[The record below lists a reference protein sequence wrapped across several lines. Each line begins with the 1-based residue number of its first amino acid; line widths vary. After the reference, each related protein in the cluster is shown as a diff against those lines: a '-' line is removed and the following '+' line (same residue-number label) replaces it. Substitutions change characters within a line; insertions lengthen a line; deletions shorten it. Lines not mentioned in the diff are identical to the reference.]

1 MKKELTIIGKS
12 TQKLDGKERVTGK
25 AVYGHDIELPNM
37 LYGMILRTK
46 YPCAKIHTID
56 TSAAKA
62 LDGVA
67 CVITAGDVD
76 VNMIGY
82 KRDHPIFKS
91 KTVNCNRDEIAAVA
105 ASSKEIAK
113 KAISLIKVEYEVK
126 EGCYDPFESLS
137 NSAPQINFNCKGL
150 EQFKNKNIAE
160 SFHYEHG
167 NLEEQK
173 VKSKVIVTRKYDT
186 SRVTHSCLATSN
198 ITADYSKLNGT
209 LTLYASTQVPF
220 LYQRDIAHALKMDPS
235 KIRIIQPIIGG
246 GFGSKL
252 DMHPFEPICAL
263 LSIFAG
269 KPVQLIYDREEEFIA
284 SPTRQPMVIEL
295 TSGADEKGK
304 FTFREVKIT
313 MDNGA
318 YTSWGATT
326 PFVMMQTYSSLYQVP
341 ACSFDADAVYT
352 NNPFAGSFRGYGNP
366 QATYSI
372 ETNIDLMAKE
382 LGIGKDEIRLINANY
397 KGEITGQGLHFKT
410 CGAIPALE
418 TVIKE
423 SKYKEKVANNNRIA
437 TNDNRMTMSDNRRY
451 KRGIGLASML
461 HVGGGAKIY
470 RSDGCGTR
478 LKLDHYG
485 YLTIITGSNEI
496 GQGSETILAM
506 IAVEELGIPMD
517 KIKVINTDTDVKP
530 WDVGVHASRTSFVA
544 GNSMLGAVKLLKE
557 KLSKQ
562 ATKLLCDTKP
572 DNRMITNNHS
582 MTTNDNS
589 ITTNDNSM
597 AIEDFI
603 YKNGSMISGEKEI
616 KIDKVV
622 REMHFASN
630 ELCVV
635 EYFYEPSSSFQDKK
649 FMGDVSGNYAFAS
662 QAIEVEVDTV
672 TGIVKVLNVW
682 VSQDVGRV
690 LNPVGLQGQMEGGI
704 ATGIGFALT
713 EEMIYDHG
721 YLVNPSFHGYKL
733 LTSMDMPDVHFFP
746 IETFDE
752 AGPYGSK
759 GAGEAPLI
767 PTAAAIANAVADA
780 IGIEIYSLP
789 VSAEKVLKALST
801 KK

>member
-1 MKKELTIIGKS
+1 MKKDLKIIGKS
-12 TQKLDGKERVTGK
+12 TKKLDGKERVTGR

-46 YPCAKIHTID
+46 YPCAKITSID

-62 LDGVA
+62 LDGVY
-67 CVITAGDVD
+67 CVITAEEVD

-82 KRDHPIFKS
+82 KRDHPILKS

-105 ASSKEIAK
+105 AATKDIAK
-113 KAISLIKVEYEVK
+113 KALSLIKVEYEVL
-126 EGCYDPFESLS
+126 EGVYEPFEAL
-137 NSAPQINFNCKGL
+137 NDNAPRINAHGKGL

-160 SFHYEHG
+160 AFHYEHG
-167 NLEEQK
+167 NLAEQK
-173 VKSKVIVTRKYDT
+173 ARSKVIVSRTYTT
-186 SRVTHSCLATSN
+186 SRVTHCCLATSN
-198 ITADYSKLNGT
+198 ITADYSKLSGI

-220 LYQRDIAHALKMDPS
+220 LYQRDIAHALKMEPS
-235 KIRIIQPIIGG
+235 KIRIIQPVIGG

-263 LSIFAG
+263 LSIKSG

-284 SPTRQPMVIEL
+284 SPMRQPMVIEL
-295 TSGADEKGK
+295 TTGADEKGK
-304 FTFREVKIT
+304 FTFREVHIT

-341 ACSFDADAVYT
+341 SCSFQADAVYT

-366 QATYSI
+366 QATFSV

-382 LGIGKDEIRLINANY
+382 LGIGRDEIRLLNANY
-397 KGEITGQGLHFKT
+397 PGEVTGQGLIFKT
-410 CGAIPALE
+410 CGAIPALVK
-418 TVIKE
+418 VIEVSKFGEKIKNKKE
-423 SKYKEKVANNNRIA
+423 G
-437 TNDNRMTMSDNRRY
+437 RY
-451 KRGIGLASML
+451 RRGIGLASML

-496 GQGSETILAM
+496 GQGSETVLAM
-506 IAVEELGIPMD
+506 IAVEELGIPME

-557 KLSKQ
+557 KLDKQ
-562 ATKLLCDTKP
+562 ACKLLCMETG
-572 DNRMITNNHS
+572 TFS
-582 MTTNDNS
+582 
-589 ITTNDNSM
+589 
-597 AIEDFI
+597 
-603 YKNGSMISGEKEI
+603 YQNGSMHSGDKEI

-635 EYFYEPSSSFQDKK
+635 EYFYEPPSSFQDKK

-672 TGIVKVLNVW
+672 TGYVKVLDVW
-682 VSQDVGRV
+682 ISQDVGRV
-690 LNPVGLQGQMEGGI
+690 LNPVGLQGQMEGGV

-713 EEMIYDHG
+713 EEMIYEKG
-721 YLVNPSFHGYKL
+721 NLINPSFHGYKL
-733 LTSMDMPDVHFFP
+733 LTSMDMPNVHFFP
-746 IETFDE
+746 IETYDE

-780 IGIEIYSLP
+780 IGVEFLSLP
-789 VSAEKVLKALST
+789 LTAEKVLKALS
-801 KK
+801 KVRQKELVQ

>member
-1 MKKELTIIGKS
+1 MAKELTIIGKS
-12 TQKLDGKERVTGK
+12 TPKLDGKERVTGK

-37 LYGMILRTK
+37 LHGMILRTK
-46 YPCAKIHTID
+46 FPCANIISID

-62 LDGVA
+62 LDGVI
-67 CVITAGDVD
+67 CVITADDVD

-82 KRDHPIFKS
+82 KRDHPILKS

-105 ASSKEIAK
+105 ATTKEIAK
-113 KAISLIKVEYEVK
+113 KALSLIKVEYEIKNGV
-126 EGCYDPFESLS
+126 YDPFEALKEE
-137 NSAPQINFNCKGL
+137 APRLNEMGKGS
-150 EQFKNKNIAE
+150 EQFGNKNMAE

-173 VKSKVIVTRKYDT
+173 AKSKVIITKRYET
-186 SRVTHSCLATSN
+186 SRVTHCCLGTSN
-198 ITADYSKLNGT
+198 ITADYSTLNGN
-209 LTLYASTQVPF
+209 LTLWSSTQVPF

-263 LSIFAG
+263 LSIKTG
-269 KPVQLIYDREEEFIA
+269 RPVQLLFDREEEFIA
-284 SPTRQPMVIEL
+284 SPTRQPMVIDL
-295 TSGADEKGK
+295 TTGVDENGK
-304 FTFREVKIT
+304 FTFREVHIT
-313 MDNGA
+313 LDNGA

-326 PFVMMQTYSSLYQVP
+326 PFVMMQTYSSLYQVA
-341 ACSFDADAVYT
+341 ACSFQADAVYT

-366 QATYSI
+366 QATFSI
-372 ETNIDLMAKE
+372 ETNIDLMARE
-382 LGIGKDEIRLINANY
+382 LGLGKDEIRLINANF
-397 KGEITGQGLHFKT
+397 KGEVTGQGLNFKT

-418 TVIKE
+418 KVISE
-423 SKYKEKVANNNRIA
+423 SKFKEKANIK
-437 TNDNRMTMSDNRRY
+437 SEGRY

-496 GQGSETILAM
+496 GQGSETVLAM
-506 IAVEELGIPMD
+506 IAVEELGIPME

-544 GNSMLGAVKLLKE
+544 GNSMLGAVKLIKE
-557 KLSKQ
+557 KLSVQ
-562 ATKLLCDTKP
+562 ASRLLC
-572 DNRMITNNHS
+572 
-582 MTTNDNS
+582 
-589 ITTNDNSM
+589 
-597 AIEDFI
+597 IENGDFS
-603 YKNGSMISGEKEI
+603 YKNGSMCSGDKEI
-616 KIDKVV
+616 KMDKVV

-635 EYFYEPSSSFQDKK
+635 EYFYEPPSSFQDKK

-672 TGIVKVLNVW
+672 TGLVKVLDVW

-713 EEMIYDHG
+713 EEMIYENG
-721 YLVNPSFHGYKL
+721 KILNPNFHGYKL
-733 LTSMDMPDVHFFP
+733 LTSMDMPNVHFYP

-767 PTAAAIANAVADA
+767 PTAAAIANAVSNA

-789 VSAEKVLKALST
+789 ITAEKVLKALKS
-801 KK
+801 KE

>member
-1 MKKELTIIGKS
+1 MAKELSIIGKS

-25 AVYGHDIELPNM
+25 AVYGHDIVVPNM

-46 YPCAKIHTID
+46 YPRANIISID

-62 LDGVA
+62 LEGVA
-67 CVITAGDVD
+67 CVITAADVD
-76 VNMIGY
+76 VNMISY
-82 KRDHPIFKS
+82 KRDHPILKS

-105 ASSKEIAK
+105 ATTKDIAK
-113 KAISLIKVEYEVK
+113 KALALIKVEYEVK
-126 EGCYDPFESLS
+126 EGIYDPFEAL
-137 NSAPQINFNCKGL
+137 NNEAPKINAFGKGL

-167 NLEEQK
+167 NLDEQK
-173 VKSKVIVTRKYDT
+173 AKSKVIIYKRYET
-186 SRVTHSCLATSN
+186 SRVTHCCLATSN
-198 ITADYSKLNGT
+198 ITADYSKLDGS

-252 DMHPFEPICAL
+252 DMYPFEPICAL
-263 LSIFAG
+263 LSIKSG
-269 KPVQLIYDREEEFIA
+269 KPVQLIYSREEEFIA
-284 SPTRQPMVIEL
+284 SPTRQPMVIDL
-295 TSGADEKGK
+295 TTGADENGK

-313 MDNGA
+313 LDNGA

-326 PFVMMQTYSSLYQVP
+326 PFVMMQTFSSLYQVP
-341 ACSFDADAVYT
+341 ACSFQADAIYT

-366 QATYSI
+366 QATFSV
-372 ETNIDLMAKE
+372 ESNINLMAKE
-382 LGIGKDEIRLINANY
+382 LGMGKDEIRLLNANC

-410 CGAIPALE
+410 CGAKSALE
-418 TVIKE
+418 KVLTE
-423 SKYKEKVANNNRIA
+423 SKYKKRREKK
-437 TNDNRMTMSDNRRY
+437 NDGRY
-451 KRGIGLASML
+451 KTGIGLASML

-506 IAVEELGIPMD
+506 IAVEELGIPME

-544 GNSMLGAVKLLKE
+544 GNSMLGAVKLIKE
-557 KLSKQ
+557 KLNKQ
-562 ATKLLCDTKP
+562 ASKLLC
-572 DNRMITNNHS
+572 
-582 MTTNDNS
+582 
-589 ITTNDNSM
+589 
-597 AIEDFI
+597 IEAGDFI
-603 YKNGSMISGEKEI
+603 YKNGSMSIGDKEI

-622 REMHFASN
+622 REMHFGSN

-635 EYFYEPSSSFQDKK
+635 EYFYEPTSSFQDKK

-662 QAIEVEVDTV
+662 QAVEVEVDTV
-672 TGIVKVLNVW
+672 TGGIRVLNVW

-690 LNPVGLQGQMEGGI
+690 LNPVGLQGQIEGGVAI
-704 ATGIGFALT
+704 GIGYALT
-713 EEMIYDHG
+713 EEMIYENG
-721 YLVNPSFHGYKL
+721 NLINPSFHGYKL

-746 IETFDE
+746 IETYDE

-780 IGIEIYSLP
+780 IGIEFSSLP
-789 VSAEKVLKALST
+789 ITAEKVLKALST
-801 KK
+801 KKEKELIQ

>member
-1 MKKELTIIGKS
+1 MKKELNIIGKS

-37 LYGMILRTK
+37 QYGMILRTK
-46 YPCAKIHTID
+46 YPCAKIISID
-56 TSAAKA
+56 TTAAKA
-62 LDGVA
+62 LEGVS

-82 KRDHPIFKS
+82 KRDHPIFKD

-105 ASSKEIAK
+105 AVTRDIAR
-113 KAISLIKVEYEVK
+113 KALSLIKVEYEVK
-126 EGCYDPFESLS
+126 KGCYDPDEALKETTPKI
-137 NSAPQINFNCKGL
+137 NSACKGTEL
-150 EQFKNKNIAE
+150 YKNKNIAE

-167 NLEEQK
+167 NLDEQK
-173 VKSKVIVTRKYDT
+173 AKSKVIVSRKYET
-186 SRVTHSCLATSN
+186 SRVTHCCLATSN

-263 LSIFAG
+263 LSIYSG
-269 KPVQLIYDREEEFIA
+269 KPVQLIFDREEEFIA
-284 SPTRQPMVIEL
+284 SPTRQPMIIDL
-295 TSGADEKGK
+295 TTGADENGK

-366 QATYSI
+366 QATFSI

-382 LGIGKDEIRLINANY
+382 LGMGKDEIRLLNANY
-397 KGEITGQGLHFKT
+397 KGEITGQGLLFKT

-423 SKYKEKVANNNRIA
+423 SKFKEKTKLTANSQQLTANSQQPTAN
-437 TNDNRMTMSDNRRY
+437 SRY

-557 KLSKQ
+557 KLNTQ
-562 ATKLLCDTKP
+562 AAKCLFGT
-572 DNRMITNNHS
+572 S
-582 MTTNDNS
+582 ANS
-589 ITTNDNSM
+589 QQLTLPTGRQAANSQQPN
-597 AIEDFI
+597 EDFT
-603 YKNGSMISGEKEI
+603 YKNGSIYTGDKEI

-622 REMHFASN
+622 REMHFVSN

-672 TGIVKVLNVW
+672 TGNVKVLNVW

-690 LNPVGLQGQMEGGI
+690 LNPMGLQGQMEGGV
-704 ATGIGFALT
+704 ATGIGFALN
-713 EEMIYDHG
+713 EEMIYENG
-721 YLVNPSFHGYKL
+721 NLINPSFHGYKL
-733 LTSMDMPDVHFFP
+733 LTSMDIPDVHFFP

-780 IGIEIYSLP
+780 IGIEFFSLP
-789 VSAEKVLKALST
+789 ISAEKVLKALKE
-801 KK
+801 KKEFADK

>member
-1 MKKELTIIGKS
+1 MAKEFSIIGKS

-25 AVYGHDIELPNM
+25 AVYGHDIVFPNM

-46 YPCAKIHTID
+46 YPCAKIISID

-62 LDGVA
+62 LEGVA
-67 CVITAGDVD
+67 CVITAADVD
-76 VNMIGY
+76 VNMISY
-82 KRDHPIFKS
+82 KKDHPILKS

-105 ASSKEIAK
+105 ATTKDIAK
-113 KAISLIKVEYEVK
+113 KALALIKVEYEVK
-126 EGCYDPFESLS
+126 EGIYDPFEAL
-137 NSAPQINFNCKGL
+137 NNEAPKINAFGKGL

-167 NLEEQK
+167 NLDEQK
-173 VKSKVIVTRKYDT
+173 AKSKVIITRQYKT
-186 SRVTHSCLATSN
+186 SRVTHCCLATSN
-198 ITADYSKLNGT
+198 ITADYSKLDGS

-252 DMHPFEPICAL
+252 DMYPFEPICAL
-263 LSIFAG
+263 LSIKSC

-284 SPTRQPMVIEL
+284 SPTRQPMVIDL
-295 TSGADEKGK
+295 TTGADENGK

-313 MDNGA
+313 LDNGA

-341 ACSFDADAVYT
+341 ACSFQADAIYT

-366 QATYSI
+366 QATFSV
-372 ETNIDLMAKE
+372 ESNIDLMAKE
-382 LGIGKDEIRLINANY
+382 LGMGKDEIRLLNANY

-410 CGAIPALE
+410 CGAKSALE
-418 TVIKE
+418 KVLTE
-423 SKYKEKVANNNRIA
+423 SKYKERKKKK
-437 TNDNRMTMSDNRRY
+437 NDGRT
-451 KRGIGLASML
+451 KTGIGLASML

-506 IAVEELGIPMD
+506 IAVEELGIPME
-517 KIKVINTDTDVKP
+517 KIKVINTDTDIKP

-544 GNSMLGAVKLLKE
+544 GNSMLGAVKLIKE
-557 KLSKQ
+557 KLNKQ
-562 ATKLLCDTKP
+562 ASKLL
-572 DNRMITNNHS
+572 N
-582 MTTNDNS
+582 
-589 ITTNDNSM
+589 
-597 AIEDFI
+597 IEASDFT
-603 YKNGSMISGEKEI
+603 YKNGSMSAGDKEI
-616 KIDKVV
+616 KMDKVV

-635 EYFYEPSSSFQDKK
+635 EYFYEPPSSFQDKK

-672 TGIVKVLNVW
+672 TGNVRVLNIW

-690 LNPVGLQGQMEGGI
+690 LNPVGLQGQIEGGV

-713 EEMIYDHG
+713 EEMIYENG
-721 YLVNPSFHGYKL
+721 ILINPSFHGYKL

-746 IETFDE
+746 VETYDE

-780 IGIEIYSLP
+780 IGIEFSSLP
-789 VSAEKVLKALST
+789 ITAEKVLKALST
-801 KK
+801 KKEKELIQ